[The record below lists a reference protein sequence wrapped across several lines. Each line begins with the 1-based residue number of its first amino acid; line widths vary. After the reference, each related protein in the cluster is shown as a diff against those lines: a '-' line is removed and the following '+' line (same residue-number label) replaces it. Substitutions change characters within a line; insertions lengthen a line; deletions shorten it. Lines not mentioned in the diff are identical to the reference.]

1 MIDIIEIASH
11 NGVVMEQINGQ
22 NNDGTFIAGYGIKVN
37 GVAKDYAIA
46 DDTRGWETLRRSYA
60 CIAKAYNNLVPV
72 SEAIPTF

>member
-1 MIDIIEIASH
+1 MAKIIEIARY
-11 NGVVMEQINGQ
+11 NNIVMEQINGC
-22 NNDGTFIAGYGIKVN
+22 NGNGGFIAGYAVKAN
-37 GVAKDYAIA
+37 GTTMDYAMA